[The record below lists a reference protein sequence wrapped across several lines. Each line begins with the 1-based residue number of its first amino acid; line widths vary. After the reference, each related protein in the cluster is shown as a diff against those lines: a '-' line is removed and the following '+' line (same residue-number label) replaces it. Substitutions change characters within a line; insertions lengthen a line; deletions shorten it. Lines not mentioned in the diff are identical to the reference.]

1 MTVAAMACSLV
12 ALSACKK
19 ERQVAVVQK
28 PRVTVVAATEQK
40 YVERFDFPARI
51 DAVNNVTLKTR
62 VAGFLKERLFEE
74 GDVVKKN
81 QLLFTIEK
89 EPFEAKVAQAAAD
102 LKRAEADAKN
112 ARLSLERA
120 LELIKSG
127 NISQA
132 TVDAREADNA
142 MAQAAVLQ
150 AKATLNLAKIDLSYT
165 NVRAPFTGKIG
176 LADFSDGEFLPA
188 NTTLASMVST
198 DPMYVVFSVSE
209 RELLSMQSAGV
220 FRHNGDNLAVTMQMA
235 DDSVY
240 RFGGQINF
248 FDVTVDNGT
257 DTVKLRAAFPN
268 PKQELIA
275 GQYVTVVLEYESP
288 SEKVVIPMAA
298 VMSSAAMKYVY
309 VVDNSNKVVNRPVV
323 LGPQQGSEIVV
334 TDGLNRGDRIIV
346 EGLQKVRAGQEVVAE
361 TKSAFAPAPAP
372 AVEKKASEKVA
383 APAAPATPAAKKTPE
398 KAAAPAAPATPAAK
412 KSSEKVAASATL
424 AVPAAPAVPATE
436 VKKVPEKVAVPA
448 TPAKKSK

>member
-1 MTVAAMACSLV
+1 MTAAAVVCSLV

-19 ERQVAVVQK
+19 ERQVVAVQK
-28 PRVTVVAATEQK
+28 PRVTVVSATEQK

-89 EPFEAKVAQAAAD
+89 EPFEAKVAQASAD

-112 ARLSLERA
+112 ARLSLDRA
-120 LELIKSG
+120 LELVKSG

-150 AKATLNLAKIDLSYT
+150 AKAALNLAKIDLSYT

-220 FRHNGDNLAVTMQMA
+220 FKHNGDNLAVTMQMA

-275 GQYVTVVLEYESP
+275 GQYVTIVLEYESP
-288 SEKVVIPMAA
+288 SEKVVIPLSA

-309 VVDNSNKVVNRPVV
+309 VVDNSNKIVNRPVV
-323 LGPQQGSEIVV
+323 LGAQQGTEIVV
-334 TDGLNRGDRIIV
+334 LDGLTKGDRIVV
-346 EGLQKVRAGQEVVAE
+346 EGLQKVRAGIEVVAE
-361 TKSAFAPAPAP
+361 TKQAFAPATSAP
-372 AVEKKASEKVA
+372 VAKKTSEKVA
-383 APAAPATPAAKKTPE
+383 APASEVKKVVVPAPAPVAKKTPE
-398 KAAAPAAPATPAAK
+398 KVVVPAAPAAP
-412 KSSEKVAASATL
+412 
-424 AVPAAPAVPATE
+424 
-436 VKKVPEKVAVPA
+436 

>member
-1 MTVAAMACSLV
+1 MTAAAVVCSLV

-209 RELLSMQSAGV
+209 CELLSMQSAGV

-334 TDGLNRGDRIIV
+334 TDGLNRGDRIVV
-346 EGLQKVRAGQEVVAE
+346 EGLQKVRAGIEVVAE
-361 TKSAFAPAPAP
+361 TKSAFAPAPVP
-372 AVEKKASEKVA
+372 AVEKKTSEKVA
-383 APAAPATPAAKKTPE
+383 APATPASEIKKVVVPAPAPVAKNTPE
-398 KAAAPAAPATPAAK
+398 KVAAPATPA
-412 KSSEKVAASATL
+412 V
-424 AVPAAPAVPATE
+424 
-436 VKKVPEKVAVPA
+436 
-448 TPAKKSK
+448 PAKKNK

>member
-1 MTVAAMACSLV
+1 MTAAAVVCSLV

-19 ERQVAVVQK
+19 ERQVVAVQK
-28 PRVTVVAATEQK
+28 PRVTVVSATEQK

-89 EPFEAKVAQAAAD
+89 EPFEAKVAQASAD

-112 ARLSLERA
+112 ARLSLDRA
-120 LELIKSG
+120 LELVKSG

-150 AKATLNLAKIDLSYT
+150 AKAALNLAKIDLSYT

-220 FRHNGDNLAVTMQMA
+220 FKHNGDNLAVTMQMA

-248 FDVTVDNGT
+248 LDVTVDNGT

-275 GQYVTVVLEYESP
+275 GQYVTIVLEYESP
-288 SEKVVIPMAA
+288 SEKVVIPLSA

-309 VVDNSNKVVNRPVV
+309 VVDNSNKIVNRPVV
-323 LGPQQGSEIVV
+323 LGAQQGTEIVV
-334 TDGLNRGDRIIV
+334 LDGLTKGDRIVV
-346 EGLQKVRAGQEVVAE
+346 EGLQKVRAGIEVVAE
-361 TKSAFAPAPAP
+361 TKQAFAPATPAP
-372 AVEKKASEKVA
+372 VAKKTPEKVA
-383 APAAPATPAAKKTPE
+383 APATPASEIKKVVVPAPAPVAKKTPE
-398 KAAAPAAPATPAAK
+398 K
-412 KSSEKVAASATL
+412 VV
-424 AVPAAPAVPATE
+424 VPAAPA
-436 VKKVPEKVAVPA
+436 
-448 TPAKKSK
+448 PAKKSK

>member
-1 MTVAAMACSLV
+1 MTAAAVVCSLV

-19 ERQVAVVQK
+19 ERQVVAVQK
-28 PRVTVVAATEQK
+28 PRVTVVSATEQK

-89 EPFEAKVAQAAAD
+89 EPFEAKVAQASAD

-112 ARLSLERA
+112 ARLSLDRA
-120 LELIKSG
+120 LELVKSG

-150 AKATLNLAKIDLSYT
+150 AKAALNLAKIDLSYT

-220 FRHNGDNLAVTMQMA
+220 FKHNGDNLAVTMQMA

-275 GQYVTVVLEYESP
+275 GQYVTIVLEYESP
-288 SEKVVIPMAA
+288 SEKVVIPLSA

-309 VVDNSNKVVNRPVV
+309 VVDNSNKIVNRPVV
-323 LGPQQGSEIVV
+323 LGAQQGTEIVV
-334 TDGLNRGDRIIV
+334 LDGLTKGDRIVV
-346 EGLQKVRAGQEVVAE
+346 EGLQKVRAGIEVVAE
-361 TKSAFAPAPAP
+361 TKQAFAPATSAP
-372 AVEKKASEKVA
+372 VAKKTPEKVA
-383 APAAPATPAAKKTPE
+383 APATPASEIKKVVVP
-398 KAAAPAAPATPAAK
+398 AASAPAAPA
-412 KSSEKVAASATL
+412 
-424 AVPAAPAVPATE
+424 
-436 VKKVPEKVAVPA
+436 
-448 TPAKKSK
+448 KKSK

>member
-1 MTVAAMACSLV
+1 MTAAAVVCSLV

-19 ERQVAVVQK
+19 ERQVVAVQK
-28 PRVTVVAATEQK
+28 PRVTVVSATEQK

-89 EPFEAKVAQAAAD
+89 EPFEAKVAQASAD

-112 ARLSLERA
+112 ARLSLDRA
-120 LELIKSG
+120 LELVKSG

-150 AKATLNLAKIDLSYT
+150 AKAALNLAKIDLSYT

-220 FRHNGDNLAVTMQMA
+220 FKHNGDNLAVTMQMA

-275 GQYVTVVLEYESP
+275 GQYVTIVLEYESP
-288 SEKVVIPMAA
+288 SEKVVIPLSA

-309 VVDNSNKVVNRPVV
+309 VVDNSNKIVNRPVV
-323 LGPQQGSEIVV
+323 LGAQQGTEIVV
-334 TDGLNRGDRIIV
+334 LDGLTKGDRIVV
-346 EGLQKVRAGQEVVAE
+346 EGLQKVRAGIEVVAE
-361 TKSAFAPAPAP
+361 TKQAFAPATSAP
-372 AVEKKASEKVA
+372 AASAPVAKKTPEKVA
-383 APAAPATPAAKKTPE
+383 APASEVKKVVVPAPAPVAKKTPEKVAAPATPAAPTP
-398 KAAAPAAPATPAAK
+398 
-412 KSSEKVAASATL
+412 V
-424 AVPAAPAVPATE
+424 
-436 VKKVPEKVAVPA
+436 
-448 TPAKKSK
+448 KKSK

>member
-1 MTVAAMACSLV
+1 MTAAAAVCSLV

-19 ERQVAVVQK
+19 ERQVVAVQK
-28 PRVTVVAATEQK
+28 PRVTVVSATEQK

-89 EPFEAKVAQAAAD
+89 EPFEAKVAQASAD

-112 ARLSLERA
+112 ARLSLDRA
-120 LELIKSG
+120 LELVKSG

-150 AKATLNLAKIDLSYT
+150 AKAALNLAKIDLSYT

-220 FRHNGDNLAVTMQMA
+220 FKHNGDNLAVTMQMA

-275 GQYVTVVLEYESP
+275 GQYVTIVLEYESP
-288 SEKVVIPMAA
+288 SEKVVIPLSA

-309 VVDNSNKVVNRPVV
+309 VVDNSNKIVNRPVV
-323 LGPQQGSEIVV
+323 LGAQQGTEIVV
-334 TDGLNRGDRIIV
+334 LDGLTKGDRIVV
-346 EGLQKVRAGQEVVAE
+346 EGLQKVRAGIEVVAE
-361 TKSAFAPAPAP
+361 TKQAFAPATPAP
-372 AVEKKASEKVA
+372 AASAPVAKKIPEKVA
-383 APAAPATPAAKKTPE
+383 APVAKKTPE
-398 KAAAPAAPATPAAK
+398 KVAAPVVQKTPEKVVVPAAPAPAAPA
-412 KSSEKVAASATL
+412 
-424 AVPAAPAVPATE
+424 
-436 VKKVPEKVAVPA
+436 
-448 TPAKKSK
+448 KKSK

>member
-1 MTVAAMACSLV
+1 MTAAAVVCSLV

-19 ERQVAVVQK
+19 ERQVVAVQK
-28 PRVTVVAATEQK
+28 PRVTVVSATEQK

-89 EPFEAKVAQAAAD
+89 EPFEAKVAQASAD

-112 ARLSLERA
+112 ARLSLDRA
-120 LELIKSG
+120 LELVKSG

-150 AKATLNLAKIDLSYT
+150 AKAALNLAKIDLSYT

-220 FRHNGDNLAVTMQMA
+220 FKHNGDNLAVTMQMA

-275 GQYVTVVLEYESP
+275 GQYVTIVLEYESP
-288 SEKVVIPMAA
+288 SEKVVIPLSA

-309 VVDNSNKVVNRPVV
+309 VVDNSNKIVNRPVV
-323 LGPQQGSEIVV
+323 LGAQQGTEIVV
-334 TDGLNRGDRIIV
+334 LDGLTKGDRIVV
-346 EGLQKVRAGQEVVAE
+346 EGLQKVRAGIEVVAE
-361 TKSAFAPAPAP
+361 TKQAFAPATPAP
-372 AVEKKASEKVA
+372 APVTKKASEKVA
-383 APAAPATPAAKKTPE
+383 APVAKKT
-398 KAAAPAAPATPAAK
+398 
-412 KSSEKVAASATL
+412 
-424 AVPAAPAVPATE
+424 
-436 VKKVPEKVAVPA
+436 PEKVAVPA
-448 TPAKKSK
+448 TPAAPAPAKKSK

>member
-1 MTVAAMACSLV
+1 MTAAAAVCSLV

-19 ERQVAVVQK
+19 ERQVVAVQK
-28 PRVTVVAATEQK
+28 PRVTVVSATEQK

-89 EPFEAKVAQAAAD
+89 EPFEAKVAQASAD

-112 ARLSLERA
+112 ARLSLDRA
-120 LELIKSG
+120 LELVKSG

-150 AKATLNLAKIDLSYT
+150 AKAALNLAKIDLSYT

-220 FRHNGDNLAVTMQMA
+220 FKHNGDNLAVTMQMA

-275 GQYVTVVLEYESP
+275 GQYVTIVLEYESP
-288 SEKVVIPMAA
+288 SEKVVIPLSA

-309 VVDNSNKVVNRPVV
+309 VVDNSNKIVNRPVV
-323 LGPQQGSEIVV
+323 LGAQQGTEIVV
-334 TDGLNRGDRIIV
+334 LDGLTKGDRIVV
-346 EGLQKVRAGQEVVAE
+346 EGLQKVRAGIEVVAE
-361 TKSAFAPAPAP
+361 TKQAF
-372 AVEKKASEKVA
+372 
-383 APAAPATPAAKKTPE
+383 APATPAPAASAPVAKKTPE
-398 KAAAPAAPATPAAK
+398 KVAAPVVQKA
-412 KSSEKVAASATL
+412 SEKVV
-424 AVPAAPAVPATE
+424 VPAAPA
-436 VKKVPEKVAVPA
+436 
-448 TPAKKSK
+448 PAKKSK

>member
-1 MTVAAMACSLV
+1 MTAAAVVCSLV

-19 ERQVAVVQK
+19 ERQVVAVQK
-28 PRVTVVAATEQK
+28 PRVTVVSATEQK

-89 EPFEAKVAQAAAD
+89 EPFEAKVAQASAD

-112 ARLSLERA
+112 ARLSLDRA
-120 LELIKSG
+120 LELVKSG

-150 AKATLNLAKIDLSYT
+150 AKAALNLAKIDLSYT

-220 FRHNGDNLAVTMQMA
+220 FKHNGDNLAVTMQMA

-275 GQYVTVVLEYESP
+275 GQYVTIVLEYESP
-288 SEKVVIPMAA
+288 SEKVVIPLSA

-309 VVDNSNKVVNRPVV
+309 VVDNSNKIVNRPVV
-323 LGPQQGSEIVV
+323 LGAQQGTEIVV
-334 TDGLNRGDRIIV
+334 LDGLTKGDRIVV
-346 EGLQKVRAGQEVVAE
+346 EGLQKVRAGIEVVAE
-361 TKSAFAPAPAP
+361 TKQAFAPATSAP
-372 AVEKKASEKVA
+372 AASAPVAKKTPEKVA
-383 APAAPATPAAKKTPE
+383 APASEVKKVVVPAPAPVAKKTPEKVAAPATPAAP
-398 KAAAPAAPATPAAK
+398 
-412 KSSEKVAASATL
+412 
-424 AVPAAPAVPATE
+424 
-436 VKKVPEKVAVPA
+436 

>member
-1 MTVAAMACSLV
+1 MTAAAVVCSLV

-19 ERQVAVVQK
+19 ERQVVAVQK
-28 PRVTVVAATEQK
+28 PRVTVVSATEQK

-89 EPFEAKVAQAAAD
+89 EPFEAKVAQASAD

-112 ARLSLERA
+112 ARLSLDRA
-120 LELIKSG
+120 LELVKSG

-150 AKATLNLAKIDLSYT
+150 AKAALNLAKIDLSYT

-220 FRHNGDNLAVTMQMA
+220 FKHNGDNLAVTMQMA

-275 GQYVTVVLEYESP
+275 GQYVTIVLEYESP
-288 SEKVVIPMAA
+288 SEKVVIPLSA

-309 VVDNSNKVVNRPVV
+309 VVDNSNKIVNRPVV
-323 LGPQQGSEIVV
+323 LGAQQGTEIVV
-334 TDGLNRGDRIIV
+334 LDGLTKGDRIVV
-346 EGLQKVRAGQEVVAE
+346 EGLQKVRAGIEVVAE
-361 TKSAFAPAPAP
+361 TKQAFAPATPAPVAKKTPEKVVVPAP
-372 AVEKKASEKVA
+372 APVAKKTPEKVA
-383 APAAPATPAAKKTPE
+383 APAAPA
-398 KAAAPAAPATPAAK
+398 
-412 KSSEKVAASATL
+412 
-424 AVPAAPAVPATE
+424 
-436 VKKVPEKVAVPA
+436 
-448 TPAKKSK
+448 PAKKSK

>member
-1 MTVAAMACSLV
+1 MTAAAAVCSLV

-19 ERQVAVVQK
+19 ERQVVAVQK
-28 PRVTVVAATEQK
+28 PRVTVVSATEQK

-89 EPFEAKVAQAAAD
+89 EPFEAKVAQASAD

-112 ARLSLERA
+112 ARLSLDRA
-120 LELIKSG
+120 LELVKSG

-150 AKATLNLAKIDLSYT
+150 AKAALNLAKIDLSYT

-220 FRHNGDNLAVTMQMA
+220 FKHNGDNLAVTMQMA

-268 PKQELIA
+268 PKRELIA
-275 GQYVTVVLEYESP
+275 GQYVTIVLEYESP
-288 SEKVVIPMAA
+288 SEKVVIPLSA

-309 VVDNSNKVVNRPVV
+309 VVDNSNKIVNRPVV
-323 LGPQQGSEIVV
+323 LGAQQGTEIVV
-334 TDGLNRGDRIIV
+334 LDGLTKGDRIVV
-346 EGLQKVRAGQEVVAE
+346 EGLQKVRAGIEVVAE
-361 TKSAFAPAPAP
+361 TKQAFAPASAPVTSAPVAKKTPEKVAVPATSAP
-372 AVEKKASEKVA
+372 VTKKAPEKVA
-383 APAAPATPAAKKTPE
+383 APAAPA
-398 KAAAPAAPATPAAK
+398 
-412 KSSEKVAASATL
+412 
-424 AVPAAPAVPATE
+424 
-436 VKKVPEKVAVPA
+436 
-448 TPAKKSK
+448 KKSK

>member
-1 MTVAAMACSLV
+1 MIRNHRFIMTVAAMACSLV

-89 EPFEAKVAQAAAD
+89 EPFEAKVAQASAD

-112 ARLSLERA
+112 ARLSLDRA

-209 RELLSMQSAGV
+209 RELLSMQNAGV

-288 SEKVVIPMAA
+288 SEKVVIPMSA

-334 TDGLNRGDRIIV
+334 TDGLTGGDRIIV
-346 EGLQKVRAGQEVVAE
+346 EGLQKVRAGQEVIAE
-361 TKSAFAPAPAP
+361 TKSAFAPAPAAP
-372 AVEKKASEKVA
+372 AAPVAKKASEKVA
-383 APAAPATPAAKKTPE
+383 TPAAPVAQ
-398 KAAAPAAPATPAAK
+398 KAP
-412 KSSEKVAASATL
+412 EKVAAPAKPSSEVKKVD
-424 AVPAAPAVPATE
+424 VPAAPA
-436 VKKVPEKVAVPA
+436 
-448 TPAKKSK
+448 KKSK

>member
-1 MTVAAMACSLV
+1 MTAAAVVCSLV

-19 ERQVAVVQK
+19 ERQVVAVQK
-28 PRVTVVAATEQK
+28 PRVTVVSATEQK

-89 EPFEAKVAQAAAD
+89 EPFEAKVAQASAD

-112 ARLSLERA
+112 ARLSLDRA
-120 LELIKSG
+120 LELVKSG

-150 AKATLNLAKIDLSYT
+150 AKAALNLAKIDLSYT

-220 FRHNGDNLAVTMQMA
+220 FKHNGDNLAVTMQMA

-275 GQYVTVVLEYESP
+275 GQYVTIVLEYESP
-288 SEKVVIPMAA
+288 SEKVVIPLSA

-309 VVDNSNKVVNRPVV
+309 VVDNSNKIVNRPVV
-323 LGPQQGSEIVV
+323 LGAQQGTEIVV
-334 TDGLNRGDRIIV
+334 LDGLTKGDRIVV
-346 EGLQKVRAGQEVVAE
+346 EGLQKVRAGIEVVAE
-361 TKSAFAPAPAP
+361 TKSAFAPATPAP
-372 AVEKKASEKVA
+372 AASAPVAKKIPEKVA
-383 APAAPATPAAKKTPE
+383 APASEVKK
-398 KAAAPAAPATPAAK
+398 
-412 KSSEKVAASATL
+412 VV
-424 AVPAAPAVPATE
+424 VPAAPA
-436 VKKVPEKVAVPA
+436 
-448 TPAKKSK
+448 PAKKSK

>member
-1 MTVAAMACSLV
+1 MTAAAAVCSLV

-19 ERQVAVVQK
+19 ERQVVAVQK
-28 PRVTVVAATEQK
+28 PRVTVVSATEQK

-89 EPFEAKVAQAAAD
+89 EPFEAKVAQASAD

-112 ARLSLERA
+112 ARLSLDRA
-120 LELIKSG
+120 LELVKSG

-150 AKATLNLAKIDLSYT
+150 AKAALNLAKIDLSYT

-220 FRHNGDNLAVTMQMA
+220 FKHNGDNLAVTMQMA

-275 GQYVTVVLEYESP
+275 GQYVTIVLEYESP
-288 SEKVVIPMAA
+288 SEKVVIPLSA

-309 VVDNSNKVVNRPVV
+309 VVDNSNKIVNRPVV
-323 LGPQQGSEIVV
+323 LGAQQGTEIVV
-334 TDGLNRGDRIIV
+334 LDGLTKGDRIVV
-346 EGLQKVRAGQEVVAE
+346 EGLQKVRAGIEVVAE
-361 TKSAFAPAPAP
+361 TKQAFASAPAPVA
-372 AVEKKASEKVA
+372 KKTSEKVA
-383 APAAPATPAAKKTPE
+383 APATPASEIKKVVASAPAPVAKKT
-398 KAAAPAAPATPAAK
+398 
-412 KSSEKVAASATL
+412 SEKV
-424 AVPAAPAVPATE
+424 AVPAAPAAP
-436 VKKVPEKVAVPA
+436 